1 MSRHSTASMMLELL
15 FSLKI
20 SQIFLNDYASF
31 LGTLYEKSKNMQ
43 KKSALTTLASFPS
56 PEKLTTELR
65 TQAPDNSR
73 AAGAAAEKSRAA
85 GWRGSFQHTVV
96 LLCNTATI
104 FAKTQQRMPVVPNV
118 LRIAENFECYF
129 EFIT

>member
-1 MSRHSTASMMLELL
+1 MMWELL

-43 KKSALTTLASFPS
+43 KKSALTTLAGFPS
-56 PEKLTTELR
+56 PEQLTGELR

-73 AAGAAAEKSRAA
+73 AGAAGAAAEKSRSA
-85 GWRGSFQHTVV
+85 GWNARGSIQHSVEAI
-96 LLCNTATI
+96 L
-104 FAKTQQRMPVVPNV
+104 QQYLPKLSSACPLNLM
-118 LRIAENFECYF
+118 LQMIAENIAERELFPPVLF
-129 EFIT
+129 

>member
-1 MSRHSTASMMLELL
+1 MLELL

-43 KKSALTTLASFPS
+43 KKSALTTLAGFPS
-56 PEKLTTELR
+56 PEQLTTELR

-73 AAGAAAEKSRAA
+73 PGAAGAAAEKSRSA
-85 GWRGSFQHTVV
+85 GWNARGSIQHSVEAILQQYLPKLSSACPLNLM
-96 LLCNTATI
+96 LL
-104 FAKTQQRMPVVPNV
+104 M
-118 LRIAENFECYF
+118 IAEN
-129 EFIT
+129 ITERELFPPVLF

>member
-1 MSRHSTASMMLELL
+1 MMWELL

-43 KKSALTTLASFPS
+43 KKSALTTLAGFPS
-56 PEKLTTELR
+56 PEQLTAELR

-73 AAGAAAEKSRAA
+73 AGAAGAAAEKAGPPAGTRA
-85 GWRGSFQHTVV
+85 V
-96 LLCNTATI
+96 L
-104 FAKTQQRMPVVPNV
+104 FSTQ
-118 LRIAENFECYF
+118 
-129 EFIT
+129 

>member
-1 MSRHSTASMMLELL
+1 MLELL

-43 KKSALTTLASFPS
+43 KKSALTTLAGFPS
-56 PEKLTTELR
+56 PEQLTAELR

-73 AAGAAAEKSRAA
+73 AAAAAGAAAEKSRSA
-85 GWRGSFQHTVV
+85 GWNARGSIQHSVEAI
-96 LLCNTATI
+96 L
-104 FAKTQQRMPVVPNV
+104 QQYLPKLSSACPLNLM
-118 LRIAENFECYF
+118 LQMIAENIAERELFPPVLF
-129 EFIT
+129 